1 MKKTEIPDS
10 YVLDTSAIL
19 TLWNDEEGADIVE
32 HILRSGTNVSVSFM
46 SFMEGRY
53 RLWKSVGKEESEE
66 FSKYLSLLPIKRI
79 DITNSI
85 FEKSIEIKA
94 TSSLSVCDSWIIAT
108 AIATDSILVHKD
120 PEFEQLKSKVK
131 LKALPYKS
139 ATRAKGKKKTN
150 WT

>member
-1 MKKTEIPDS
+1 MKKTEIHDS

-32 HILRSGTNVSVSFM
+32 GILRSNATVTVSFM

-53 RLWKSVGKEESEE
+53 RIWKNINKKESEE
-66 FSKYLSLLPIKRI
+66 FSKYLGLLSIKRV

-85 FEKSIEIKA
+85 FEKAIEIKA
-94 TSSLSVCDSWIIAT
+94 ISNLSVCDSWIIAT

-120 PEFEQLKSKVK
+120 PEFEQVKGKVK
-131 LKALPYKS
+131 LKTLPFKLNI
-139 ATRAKGKKKTN
+139 RAKKKR
-150 WT
+150 